1 VIRLLSLIQ
10 NENMKIYR
18 RLRTWILVGI
28 LVALMAAVSIAIK
41 AADSRS
47 NDGWQDRTRASI
59 AANQERLNDDN
70 LPGLAKEE
78 IERTIIVNQYRLEKD
93 IPPADR
99 SLWGVVLEMSQLIQI
114 VTIFT
119 VVIAAD
125 IVAGE
130 FTTGTIKLLL
140 IRPASRSR
148 ILLSKYL
155 STILFS
161 ILLLVVLFVSAFL
174 LNGFLY
180 GFTEAGSPYIYVDR
194 DMIVR
199 ESNMFLH
206 AWSTYALRC
215 VELVMVVTLAFM
227 ISTVFRSSSL
237 AIGLSLLLLFLGQA
251 ITLFFSQWKW
261 GKFWLFANTDLT
273 QYIEGTPLAEG
284 MSMPFSIVILI
295 VYFLLFNILSWSIF
309 KRRDV
314 AA

>member
-1 VIRLLSLIQ
+1 
-10 NENMKIYR
+10 MKIYL

-28 LVALMAAVSIAIK
+28 LVVLVAGISITTK
-41 AADSRS
+41 AMSNRS
-47 NDGWQDRTRASI
+47 TDGWEDRARHSI
-59 AANQERLNDDN
+59 AANQQRLNDPN

-78 IERTIIVNQYRLEKD
+78 IERSIIVNQYRLEKE
-93 IPPADR
+93 IPPADNT
-99 SLWGVVLEMSQLIQI
+99 LWGMVLQMSQLIQI

-130 FTTGTIKLLL
+130 FTAGTIKLLL
-140 IRPASRSR
+140 IRPASRSKV
-148 ILLSKYL
+148 LLSKYL

-161 ILLLVVLFVSAFL
+161 LLLLVVLFFSAFL

-180 GFTEAGSPYIYVDR
+180 GFTEVGSPYLYVDQSMR
-194 DMIVR
+194 VQ
-199 ESNMFLH
+199 ESNMLLH
-206 AWSTYALRC
+206 AWSTYALRS

-237 AIGLSLLLLFLGQA
+237 AIGLSLLLLFLGQG
-251 ITLFFSQWKW
+251 ITLFFIRWPW

-284 MSMPFSIVILI
+284 MSMSFSVAVLI
-295 VYFLLFNILSWSIF
+295 AYFLFLNLLSWSIF
-309 KRRDV
+309 KKRDV